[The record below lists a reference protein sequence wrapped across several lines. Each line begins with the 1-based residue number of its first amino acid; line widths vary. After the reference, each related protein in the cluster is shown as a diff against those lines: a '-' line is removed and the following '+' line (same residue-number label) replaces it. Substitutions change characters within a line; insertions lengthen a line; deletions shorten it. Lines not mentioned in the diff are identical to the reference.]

1 MGQTQGGEKSSSC
14 RLTWI
19 SGSGSDVFKPY
30 SALALAQ
37 HALSPERPWPRAWRS
52 PEPKS
57 SYDAIIIGGGGHG
70 LATAYYLANNH
81 GLTNVAVLERAY
93 IGSGNVGRNTTLIRS
108 NYVID
113 GNTQFFEHSMK
124 LWEGLSHD
132 LNFNCM
138 VSHRG
143 QVVLATNP
151 VQLDTFAR
159 RGNIMRLNGIDAELL
174 DRGQVM
180 ALLPY
185 LDYSKEARWPIWG
198 GILQKRAGTVRHD
211 AVAWGYARAADT
223 LGVDIIENCE
233 VTGFVMDEGKAV
245 GVETSRGKILGGKI
259 GIAVAGHSSHV
270 AKMAGLRLPIESHIL
285 QAFVTEPVKP
295 MVHHVVSWGAE
306 LFYLSQ
312 SDKGGMVFGG
322 HIDGFN
328 TYTQRGQFPRIQ
340 TVAECAVSLLPFMSK
355 LRLLRHWGGIMDMTP
370 DGSPFI
376 CRTDIKN
383 LYFNGGWCYQ
393 GFKATPASGWT
404 FAHTMAHDEEH
415 ELNRCY
421 SLDRFEKGRE
431 LDDYGIGNWT
441 YKQ

>member
-1 MGQTQGGEKSSSC
+1 
-14 RLTWI
+14 
-19 SGSGSDVFKPY
+19 VFKPY
-30 SALALAQ
+30 SAFALAR
-37 HALSPERPWPRAWRS
+37 HAFSPDKHWPRAWRAAA
-52 PEPKS
+52 PKS

-70 LATAYYLANNH
+70 LATAYYLAKNH
-81 GLTNVAVLERAY
+81 GLTNVAVIEKAY

-108 NYVID
+108 NYMIE
-113 GNTQFFEHSMK
+113 GNTDFFEHSLK
-124 LWEGLSHD
+124 LWEGLSHE

-138 VSHRG
+138 VSQRG
-143 QVVLATNP
+143 QVILAVSPTQMD
-151 VQLDTFAR
+151 VFAR
-159 RGNIMRLNGIDAELL
+159 KGNIMRLNGIDAELL
-174 DRGQVM
+174 DRGDVM
-180 ALLPY
+180 KLLPY
-185 LDYSKEARWPIWG
+185 LDYSSNARWPIYG
-198 GILQKRAGTVRHD
+198 GILQGRAGTVRHD
-211 AVAWGYARAADT
+211 AVAWGYARAADA

-233 VTGFVMDEGKAV
+233 VTGFVWDGDAVV
-245 GVETSRGKILGGKI
+245 GVETSRGKILGGKVAM
-259 GIAVAGHSSHV
+259 AVAGHSSHV
-270 AKMAGLRLPIESHIL
+270 AKMAGLRLPIESHVL

-295 MVHHVVSWGAE
+295 MVDHVVSWGAE

-376 CRTDIKN
+376 CKTSVQN

-404 FAHTMAHDEEH
+404 YAHTIAHGEAH
-415 ELNRCY
+415 KLNSAY
-421 SLDRFEKGRE
+421 TLDRFERGGE
-431 LDDYGIGNWT
+431 LDEYGLGNWN

>member
-1 MGQTQGGEKSSSC
+1 MGN
-14 RLTWI
+14 
-19 SGSGSDVFKPY
+19 SGRGSVVFKPY

-37 HALSPERPWPRAWRS
+37 HAFSPERPWPRAWRA

-70 LATAYYLANNH
+70 LATAYYLAKNH
-81 GLTNVAVLERAY
+81 GMRNVAVLERAY

-113 GNTQFFEHSMK
+113 GNTQFFEHSLK
-124 LWEGLSHD
+124 LWEGLSHE

-143 QVVLATNP
+143 QIVLATSP
-151 VQLDTFAR
+151 VQLDTYAR
-159 RGNIMRLNGIDAELL
+159 RGNIMRLNSIDAELL

-185 LDYSKEARWPIWG
+185 LDYSRDARWPIWG
-198 GILQKRAGTVRHD
+198 GILQGRAGSVRHD

-233 VTGFVMDEGKAV
+233 VTGFVMDEGKAI

-355 LRLLRHWGGIMDMTP
+355 LRLLRQWGGIMDMTP

-376 CRTDIKN
+376 CRTDIRN

-393 GFKATPASGWT
+393 GF
-404 FAHTMAHDEEH
+404 
-415 ELNRCY
+415 
-421 SLDRFEKGRE
+421 
-431 LDDYGIGNWT
+431 
-441 YKQ
+441 

>member
-1 MGQTQGGEKSSSC
+1 MKG
-14 RLTWI
+14 
-19 SGSGSDVFKPY
+19 Y
-30 SALALAQ
+30 SALALARR
-37 HALSPERPWPRAWRS
+37 ALQPGVAWPRAWDS
-52 PEPKS
+52 PEPRS

-70 LATAYYLANNH
+70 LATAYYLAKNH
-81 GLTNVAVLERAY
+81 GLTNVAVLEKGY

-113 GNTQFFEHSMK
+113 GNTQFFEFSMK
-124 LWEGLSHD
+124 LWEGLSHE
-132 LNFNCM
+132 LNFNTM
-138 VSHRG
+138 VSQRG
-143 QVVLATNP
+143 QIILATSP
-151 VQLDTFAR
+151 SQLDTFAR

-174 DRGQVM
+174 DRGEVM
-180 ALLPY
+180 KLLPY
-185 LDYSKEARWPIWG
+185 LDYSKDARWPIWG
-198 GILQKRAGTVRHD
+198 GIHQPRAGTVRHD
-211 AVAWGYARAADT
+211 AVAWGYARAANA
-223 LGVDIIENCE
+223 LGVHIIENCE
-233 VTGFVMDEGKAV
+233 VTGFVRDGDGIV
-245 GVETSRGKILGGKI
+245 GVETSRGRILGGKI
-259 GIAVAGHSSHV
+259 GVAVAGHSSHV
-270 AKMAGLRLPIESHIL
+270 AAMAGLQLPIESHVL

-328 TYTQRGQFPRIQ
+328 TYTQRGQFSRIQ
-340 TVAECAVSLLPFMSK
+340 TVAECAVSLLPFMSR

-376 CRTDIKN
+376 CRTPIRHF
-383 LYFNGGWCYQ
+383 YFNGGWCYQ

-404 FAHTMAHDEEH
+404 FAHTIANDEEH

-421 SLDRFEKGRE
+421 ALDRFEKGRE

>member
-1 MGQTQGGEKSSSC
+1 MQ
-14 RLTWI
+14 
-19 SGSGSDVFKPY
+19 
-30 SALALAQ
+30 
-37 HALSPERPWPRAWRS
+37 
-52 PEPKS
+52 
-57 SYDAIIIGGGGHG
+57 
-70 LATAYYLANNH
+70 
-81 GLTNVAVLERAY
+81 
-93 IGSGNVGRNTTLIRS
+93 
-108 NYVID
+108 
-113 GNTQFFEHSMK
+113 
-124 LWEGLSHD
+124 
-132 LNFNCM
+132 
-138 VSHRG
+138 
-143 QVVLATNP
+143 
-151 VQLDTFAR
+151 
-159 RGNIMRLNGIDAELL
+159 LNGIDAELL

-198 GILQKRAGTVRHD
+198 GILQGRAGSVRHD

-233 VTGFVMDEGKAV
+233 VTGFIMDEGKAV

-259 GIAVAGHSSHV
+259 AIAVAGHSSHV

-404 FAHTMAHDEEH
+404 FAHTIAHDEEH
-415 ELNRCY
+415 DLNRCY
-421 SLDRFEKGRE
+421 ALDRFEKGRE